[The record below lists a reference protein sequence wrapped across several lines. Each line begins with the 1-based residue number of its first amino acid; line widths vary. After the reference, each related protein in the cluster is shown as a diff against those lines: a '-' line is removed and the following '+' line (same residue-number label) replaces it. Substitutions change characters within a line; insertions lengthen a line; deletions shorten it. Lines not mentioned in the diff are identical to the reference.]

1 MDPRAE
7 VAMADV
13 INLNRY
19 RKQRTRNADRKTAAE
34 NRLRFGRTKS
44 DLAKG
49 RRDAEK
55 AAKNLDDKR
64 LE

>member
-1 MDPRAE
+1 
-7 VAMADV
+7 MADV